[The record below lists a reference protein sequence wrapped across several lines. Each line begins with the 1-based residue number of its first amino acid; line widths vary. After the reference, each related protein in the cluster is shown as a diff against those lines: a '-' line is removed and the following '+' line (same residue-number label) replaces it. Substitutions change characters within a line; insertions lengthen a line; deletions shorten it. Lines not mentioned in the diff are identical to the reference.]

1 MSIMSLDELI
11 RSDVLDEVTS
21 RDTITRIKAAAIHEF
36 ELLDS
41 RVNIHNTQYFNHS
54 FAPDIVLSWPGS
66 QIRERYVYLRST
78 QQPDLLSEDVDRLGD
93 QEPIVLG
100 LGQIPRETISA
111 RSRLHENAQ
120 DRNTLVTDAPA
131 LTSIEEAKRSEPVAS
146 LLSSVIVRGGRGLVG
161 DDEARQVAA
170 AVTAGF
176 QGAEVMGADAVLRA
190 TEALTST
197 LSDPFASNF
206 GRVLQAVW
214 IGSGGRSDLYPA
226 TRLTLANA
234 TDDDTLEFLLDL
246 DPINDWKFWRRV
258 GSAVSVEQLGRLR
271 VQVPNANLQMLIS
284 ANLDRLQARTFR
296 LRDSFQPTFDD
307 IDRPTY
313 YWTISRSALT
323 FQGPNW
329 EAYIAELAENLGSI
343 RGSLTDGVA
352 VPELRRRATDIAL
365 ISLQLSDGRMAF
377 NLNSL
382 QQADVINSEQLHGLE
397 STLGS
402 TAKVHA
408 ARAVSGGRQ
417 ITCDFRHSVASTPG
431 SNIIGA
437 ADLLRTGLRLM
448 RSLSDDELELLEEA
462 LNTNMAAEADLGESL
477 VMDFSDDDGPESE

>member
-352 VPELRRRATDIAL
+352 VPELRR
-365 ISLQLSDGRMAF
+365 
-377 NLNSL
+377 
-382 QQADVINSEQLHGLE
+382 
-397 STLGS
+397 
-402 TAKVHA
+402 
-408 ARAVSGGRQ
+408 
-417 ITCDFRHSVASTPG
+417 
-431 SNIIGA
+431 
-437 ADLLRTGLRLM
+437 
-448 RSLSDDELELLEEA
+448 
-462 LNTNMAAEADLGESL
+462 
-477 VMDFSDDDGPESE
+477 